1 MPKDFSIITDMIS
14 GGALLLFTGADAA
27 LDQGTIF
34 ELLSKFGV
42 VAVLWFWLKDLKSQL
57 KGQLQEFRNE
67 ASEIRGHYDKILDDK
82 SKDFLDYK
90 DRIDKLMQ
98 EIIEQQNKS

>member
-1 MPKDFSIITDMIS
+1 MPKDFSIITDIATAA
-14 GGALLLFTGADAA
+14 GLLLFTGADAA

-57 KGQLQEFRNE
+57 KGQIKEFRDE
-67 ASEIRGHYDKILDDK
+67 AGEIRSHYDKILEDK
-82 SKDFLDYK
+82 SKDFIDYK
-90 DRIDKLMQ
+90 DRIDKLLQ
-98 EIIEQQNKS
+98 EFIENKNK

>member
-1 MPKDFSIITDMIS
+1 MPKDFSIITDLMT
-14 GGALLLFTGADAA
+14 GAGLLLFTGADAA
-27 LDQGTIF
+27 FDQGTVF

-57 KGQLQEFRNE
+57 KGQLSEFREE
-67 ASEIRGHYDKILDDK
+67 ASQIRGHYDKILEDK